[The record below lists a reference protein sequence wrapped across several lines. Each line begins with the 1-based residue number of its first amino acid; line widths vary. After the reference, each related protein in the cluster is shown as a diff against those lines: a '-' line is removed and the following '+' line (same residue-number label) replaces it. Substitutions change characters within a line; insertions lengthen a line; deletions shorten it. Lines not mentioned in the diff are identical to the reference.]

1 MKIVLIKR
9 LKSLTIKVF
18 RRYMKMGLYKNEVR
32 LNKPQDV
39 RRMLSRV
46 INYLLMNGEMTN
58 ERAKAINALTNTT
71 LKSMEM
77 GELQEE
83 IDHLKEVVAELE
95 GRD

>member
-1 MKIVLIKR
+1 MAP
-9 LKSLTIKVF
+9 
-18 RRYMKMGLYKNEVR
+18 LYKNEVR

-46 INYLLMNGEMTN
+46 INYLLTNGEMTSDK
-58 ERAKAINALTNTT
+58 AKAINALSNTT

-83 IDHLKEVVAELE
+83 IEQLKEVIHEME
-95 GRD
+95 GVTNRWGKNRFEGSKENER

>member
-1 MKIVLIKR
+1 
-9 LKSLTIKVF
+9 
-18 RRYMKMGLYKNEVR
+18 MGLYKNEVR

-39 RRMLSRV
+39 RRMLSRI

-83 IDHLKEVVAELE
+83 IDHLKEVVTELE
-95 GRD
+95 DRNR

>member
-1 MKIVLIKR
+1 MAP
-9 LKSLTIKVF
+9 
-18 RRYMKMGLYKNEVR
+18 LYKNEVR

-46 INYLLMNGEMTN
+46 INYLLITGEMTN
-58 ERAKAINALTNTT
+58 EKAKAINALSNTT

-83 IDHLKEVVAELE
+83 LEQLKEVVQKLE
-95 GRD
+95 GRNK

>member
-1 MKIVLIKR
+1 MAP
-9 LKSLTIKVF
+9 
-18 RRYMKMGLYKNEVR
+18 LYKNELR

-46 INYLLMNGEMTN
+46 INHLLTNGEMTN
-58 ERAKAINALTNTT
+58 EKAKAINSLSNTT

-83 IDHLKEVVAELE
+83 MEQLKEVVQRLE
-95 GRD
+95 GSNK

>member
-1 MKIVLIKR
+1 MLNPLSYSLIR
-9 LKSLTIKVF
+9 EGLQLAP
-18 RRYMKMGLYKNEVR
+18 LYKNEVR

-46 INYLLMNGEMTN
+46 INHLLTTGDMTN
-58 ERAKAINALTNTT
+58 EKAKAINALSNTT

-83 IDHLKEVVAELE
+83 LEQFKEVVQKLE
-95 GRD
+95 GGVNK

>member
-1 MKIVLIKR
+1 MAP
-9 LKSLTIKVF
+9 
-18 RRYMKMGLYKNEVR
+18 LYKNELR

-46 INYLLMNGEMTN
+46 INHLLTSGEMTN
-58 ERAKAINALTNTT
+58 EKAKAINSLSNTT

-83 IDHLKEVVAELE
+83 LEQLKQVVRRLE
-95 GRD
+95 GSDK

>member
-1 MKIVLIKR
+1 
-9 LKSLTIKVF
+9 
-18 RRYMKMGLYKNEVR
+18 MGLYKNEVR